1 MYDKILKILSLLIN
15 TIENI
20 QSMNLNEWLV
30 LQNLLNKIYSPK
42 MGRRFL
48 QDSRKGS
55 TGIPPSGNNLS
66 MVRLKQT
73 IIEND
78 VKYCTGICSKSEQSL
93 KAEHMLQ
100 HVLSYSYQFFFTL
113 IIKDD

>member
-1 MYDKILKILSLLIN
+1 MYDKIFKILSLLID
-15 TIENI
+15 TLENI
-20 QSMNLNEWLV
+20 QCMNLNEWLGLTV
-30 LQNLLNKIYSPK
+30 LQHLSKKIYLPK

-66 MVRLKQT
+66 MVRLKQN

-78 VKYCTGICSKSEQSL
+78 MKY
-93 KAEHMLQ
+93 
-100 HVLSYSYQFFFTL
+100 
-113 IIKDD
+113 